1 MPIEDLFSDPLT
13 SIGFALLANPNNP
26 AQSVMAGMKSASDAK
41 RQAKQDEIQN
51 ILLGIKMQNAM
62 KPKLTVAQD
71 ALGNPILVDK
81 DSGTYQNVN
90 PMGSMPEPSM
100 TGTQPPSGPS
110 GASPSPY
117 ISPPNQKVINN
128 VSEKVATKDIQK
140 LNEVAEG
147 ARKRIDLYGQIEPAL
162 ENIDTGMLTKEKSL
176 VAQIP
181 IVGNYFGGEDYA
193 AKVQT
198 ADAPIQQLTKT
209 YRVAGEGAASDL
221 DVKILQRS
229 APSVEKQPAAN
240 KALIAG
246 GRLQAERDIDYSNTI
261 QSLFNQGMPLADA
274 KALYKQYTDA
284 NPIFADEQGRSL
296 NDQMV
301 PFSDW
306 YNSGMPKAAHRP
318 NVARPSTSTTPQRGN
333 IKFLGFE

>member
-1 MPIEDLFSDPLT
+1 MPIEDLFADPLT

-51 ILLGIKMQNAM
+51 LLLGIKMQNAM

-81 DSGTYQNVN
+81 ETGTYQNVN

-100 TGTQPPSGPS
+100 TGAQPPSGLDLP
-110 GASPSPY
+110 APY
-117 ISPPNQKVINN
+117 IEPSRQKLINS
-128 VSEKVATKDIQK
+128 VSDKVATKDIQK

-147 ARKRIDLYGQIEPAL
+147 ARKRLDLYGQIEPAL

-176 VAQIP
+176 AAQIP
-181 IVGNYFGGEDYA
+181 LIGNYFGGEDYA
-193 AKVQT
+193 GKVQT

-221 DVKILQRS
+221 DVQILQRS

-240 KALIAG
+240 KAIIAG
-246 GRLQAERDIDYSNTI
+246 GKLQAERDINYSNTI
-261 QSLFNQGMPLADA
+261 QALFNQGMSLADA
-274 KALYKQYTDA
+274 KALYKQYADA

-296 NDQMV
+296 NDKIV
-301 PFSDW
+301 PFSEW
-306 YNSGMPKAAHRP
+306 YNSGMPKAAPRP
-318 NVARPSTSTTPQRGN
+318 NVSRPFTATTPQRGN
-333 IKFLGFE
+333 VRFLGFE